1 MTASLIYITCES
13 AAEAERIGRALVL
26 ERLAACTNM
35 IPGMRSI
42 YLWNGAVQTGEEVV
56 LLAKTRSERVD
67 ALIARVRELH
77 SYEVPCAVELPLARG
92 NPDYLAWI
100 EAETGPKA

>member
-1 MTASLIYITCES
+1 MTASLIYMTCES
-13 AAEAERIGRALVL
+13 AAEADRIGRALVQ

-42 YLWNGAVQTGEEVV
+42 YWWDGAVQTGEEVV
-56 LLAKTRSERVD
+56 LLAKTRTERVD

-77 SYEVPCAVELPLARG
+77 SYQVPCAVELPLAHG

-100 EAETGPKA
+100 EAETGPQT

>member
-1 MTASLIYITCES
+1 MTASLIYMTCET
-13 AAEAERIGRALVL
+13 AAEAERIGRALVE

-42 YLWNGAVQTGEEVV
+42 YWWDGAVQTGEEVV
-56 LLAKTRSERVD
+56 LLAKTRTERVD

-100 EAETGPKA
+100 EAETGPQA